1 MYVRSL
7 GILVQDAFDFAVHLK
22 SLSEIFSCVGSSLL
36 GRGFL
41 SLQQVSL
48 GAAASLAAE
57 HVL

>member
-41 SLQQVSL
+41 
-48 GAAASLAAE
+48 
-57 HVL
+57 